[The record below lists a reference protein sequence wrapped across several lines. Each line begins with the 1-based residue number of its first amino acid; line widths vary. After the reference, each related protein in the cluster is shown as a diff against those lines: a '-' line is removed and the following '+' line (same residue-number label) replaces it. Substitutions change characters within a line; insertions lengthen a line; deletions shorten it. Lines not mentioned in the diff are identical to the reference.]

1 MALRQHGIHSEVRV
15 QKDGEE
21 MLRYIDGIDAGEV
34 PCPNLVLLDL
44 NLPKISGHTILGRL
58 RQSPVCGHVPI
69 IIVSSSNA
77 LQDRDTAA
85 RLGATNYFCKPN
97 AFDDFMRLGAVVK
110 DLLTTLPPVS

>member
-1 MALRQHGIHSEVRV
+1 MALSHYGLYSEVKV
-15 QKDGEE
+15 LKDGEE
-21 MLRYIDGIDAGEV
+21 MVSYIEAIDAGGA
-34 PCPNLVLLDL
+34 PCPDLVLLDL
-44 NLPKISGHTILGRL
+44 NLPKITGHTILGRL

-97 AFDDFMRLGAVVK
+97 NFDDFMRLGAVVK
-110 DLLTTLPPVS
+110 DLLTTLPLVS